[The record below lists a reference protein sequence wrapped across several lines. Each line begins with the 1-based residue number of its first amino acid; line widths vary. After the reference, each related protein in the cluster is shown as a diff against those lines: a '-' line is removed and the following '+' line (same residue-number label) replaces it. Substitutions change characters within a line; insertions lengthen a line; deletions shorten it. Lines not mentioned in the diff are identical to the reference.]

1 VIAGDGSGS
10 GTLEGSPATLTAMGC
25 PEDVAVAPDGRIY
38 VSDLLSSSIKVLS
51 RVPF

>member
-1 VIAGDGSGS
+1 MIAGDGSGS